1 LWKESFG
8 VGKENNKKACSEG
21 KYYQASYNVCV
32 VCGVFLFK
40 VDVLKVFRVR
50 ERDCNMIDQSLGIFS
65 FNLDV

>member
-1 LWKESFG
+1 MNTTGLS
-8 VGKENNKKACSEG
+8 GKRLCF
-21 KYYQASYNVCV
+21 CFC

-50 ERDCNMIDQSLGIFS
+50 ERDCNMIDQSLVIFS